1 MYNIDVFVPSFAPS
15 DDMIR
20 ELSNSIGRRKYYI
33 RLDLS
38 TISIIRIESGL
49 WLSVAGIEKLIPRI
63 FPVTSHGFLF
73 TIKSN
78 YDSLFTLILNKNVQQ
93 LYKL

>member
-1 MYNIDVFVPSFAPS
+1 MDNIDVFAPS
-15 DDMIR
+15 EEKIR
-20 ELSNSIGRRKYYI
+20 QFFNSIEKRRYYYYL
-33 RLDLS
+33 RLD

-49 WLSVAGIEKLIPRI
+49 WLSVAGIEILIPRI

-78 YDSLFTLILNKNVQQ
+78 YDPLFTLILNKNVQ
-93 LYKL
+93 